1 MSIATLKKKTQT
13 QYRNMSVGQP
23 GFSLNGTYRS
33 QGYIGQ
39 TSLSRSLP
47 RTLSKGNTIR
57 GHGGCCGTYP
67 IYPAILSA
75 VNSTEDNKVVK
86 PSTLSNKGMLD
97 TKYRWIRRPQPFSSV
112 GMKQVDQ
119 SDYLKYLKQKNIQE
133 NISTSEDSLCKHIVT
148 NDCNISKC
156 NYVSSKVSQ
165 IIHKPESDYLAI
177 SQEEHIQNI
186 NSRCT
191 LLDKSNIFSPKTPSI
206 SGVPFSTCG

>member
-23 GFSLNGTYRS
+23 SFSLNGTHRS

-47 RTLSKGNTIR
+47 RTLSNGNTIR

-86 PSTLSNKGMLD
+86 TSTLSNKGMLD

-112 GMKQVDQ
+112 GMRQVDQ
-119 SDYLKYLKQKNIQE
+119 TDYLKYLKKKNIQE
-133 NISTSEDSLCKHIVT
+133 NISTSEDSLCKHIEPD
-148 NDCNISKC
+148 NYNIFTCK
-156 NYVSSKVSQ
+156 YVSSKVFQ
-165 IIHKPESDYLAI
+165 TIHKPESDYLAI

-186 NSRCT
+186 NSRYT
-191 LLDKSNIFSPKTPSI
+191 LLDKSNFYSPRTPSI
-206 SGVPFSTCG
+206 SGVPFSTCS